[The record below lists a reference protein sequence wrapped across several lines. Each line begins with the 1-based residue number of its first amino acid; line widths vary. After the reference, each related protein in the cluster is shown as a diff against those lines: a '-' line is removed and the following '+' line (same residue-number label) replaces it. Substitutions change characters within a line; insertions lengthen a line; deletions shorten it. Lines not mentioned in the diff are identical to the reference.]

1 MDITIHRRTDG
12 RGKPEKWRAENAICT
27 KGNNNS
33 VEKSENKFNAKVK
46 IKKKEK
52 NLKIYFY
59 EEKENVKYVEV
70 D

>member
-46 IKKKEK
+46 IKKRKEFK
-52 NLKIYFY
+52 DIFLRGKRKCEIR
-59 EEKENVKYVEV
+59 
-70 D
+70 